1 MKKTLTTKTLD
12 EQMKQTKISIEED
25 ESTLILGPKFR
36 WIVSIRGH
44 ESVLRDLQWAR

>member
-1 MKKTLTTKTLD
+1 MEKTLTTKTLD
-12 EQMKQTKISIEED
+12 EQMKQEISIEED